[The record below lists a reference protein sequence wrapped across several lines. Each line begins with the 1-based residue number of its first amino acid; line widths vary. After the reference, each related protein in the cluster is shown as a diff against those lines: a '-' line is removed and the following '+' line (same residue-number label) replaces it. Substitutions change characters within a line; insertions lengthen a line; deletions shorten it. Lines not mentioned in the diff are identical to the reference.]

1 MPTAS
6 QVVAKTHTHL
16 GARAPQSLCFFSLY
30 EAACKELCVGLH
42 LVALDGVFANGRLP
56 WPAFS
61 ARPGKLQI
69 WSADMDVK
77 FMMQS
82 WPAVA
87 SVTGCASK

>member
-16 GARAPQSLCFFSLY
+16 GARAPRSLCFFSLY
-30 EAACKELCVGLH
+30 EAACKELCVGPH

-61 ARPGKLQI
+61 GRPGSDRAVASCKF

-82 WPAVA
+82 
-87 SVTGCASK
+87 